1 MSQEL
6 RQLHE
11 ALLDLTGILNRPQP
25 DAILISTAGVDLER
39 ALFPLLS
46 RIERRGPLGV
56 VELADLSGRDYTT
69 VSRQVTKLE
78 HMGLVNRR
86 VSPIDSRVRE
96 VAITEKG
103 KTMTTALDAA
113 RESLM
118 VSILAD
124 WDVQELQDLAR
135 LTRRLADDALAWMNN
150 NNKVNKLRE
159 SK

>member
-1 MSQEL
+1 MSHEL

-11 ALLDLTGILNRPQP
+11 ALLDLTGLLNRPQP

-46 RIERRGPLGV
+46 RIERREPLGI

-78 HMGLVNRR
+78 QMGLVKRR
-86 VSPIDSRVRE
+86 VSSTDSRVRE
-96 VAITEKG
+96 VVITEKG
-103 KTMTTALDAA
+103 KSMTIALDTA

-118 VSILAD
+118 ASIVAG
-124 WDVQELQDLAR
+124 WNVQELQDLAR
-135 LTRRLADDALAWMNN
+135 LTRRLADDALTWMNH
-150 NNKVNKLRE
+150 KVNTLPE
-159 SK
+159 SN

>member
-25 DAILISTAGVDLER
+25 DAILISTVGVDLER

-78 HMGLVNRR
+78 DMGLVNRR